1 MTSARKMCFDKVLPR
16 DLFRPNRTETLPNG
30 RSRAIAIADKRWING
45 IDIHIRFLEGTQ
57 DQINMVKAVAPEW
70 TQHANLN
77 FVFTDDPSAQIRV
90 AFDSSDG
97 AWSYVGTDN
106 LQIPSSQPTLNLGWQ
121 DQGVILHEFGH
132 MIGLSHEHQN
142 PDEGIEWNEQVVI
155 DVLAGPPNFWDEATV
170 RHNVLN
176 KYSADILF
184 GTEFDP
190 NSIMLYAF
198 PAEWTLNGFSTH
210 ENEDLSNLDKAF
222 IKSEDMYPQMD
233 TADNRAVLLELG
245 KNVHAEI
252 SERGEEDLF
261 KLIVETHSIYTIQT
275 QGSTD
280 VVMQLYGPDSTTR
293 LIAEDDDGGSG
304 RNSLIEAELQP
315 GKYYVQVKHY
325 WPEATGSYR
334 IFAHG

>member
-1 MTSARKMCFDKVLPR
+1 MTSTRKMCYDKILPR

-45 IDIHIRFLEGTQ
+45 IDIHIRFLEGIA
-57 DQINMVKAVAPEW
+57 DQIDMVKAIAPEW
-70 TQHANLN
+70 NQHANLN
-77 FVFTDDPSAQIRV
+77 FVFTDDPNAEIRV
-90 AFDSSDG
+90 TFDSTDG

-142 PDEGIEWNEQVVI
+142 PDQGIQWNEQVVI
-155 DVLAGPPNFWDEATV
+155 DELAGPPNFWPEETV

-176 KYSADILF
+176 KYSADILL
-184 GTEFDP
+184 GTTFDP

-210 ENEDLSNLDKAF
+210 ENEDLSALDKAF
-222 IKSEDMYPQMD
+222 IKSEEMYPQMD
-233 TADNRAVLLELG
+233 PADTRAVLLELG
-245 KNVHAEI
+245 NTVHAEI
-252 SERGEEDLF
+252 SQSGEEDLF
-261 KLIVETHSIYTIQT
+261 KLIVETQGVYTIQT

-280 VVMQLYGPDSTTR
+280 VVMQLYGPDSTTQ

-304 RNSLIEAELQP
+304 RNALIEAELQP

-325 WPEATGSYR
+325 WPEATGSYS
-334 IFAHG
+334 IVANG